1 MLRLCLNSIRVLV
14 CCFIAAAHIRSA
26 SAAQPQVATQF
37 DFSSDTTPGAR
48 KFYFETI
55 PGHRY
60 TLWRSTDLQNW
71 APVPSYPQTAAGL
84 SVEHTFTQDVKEFFQ
99 IEPIDDQA
107 PEIVEQFPGVD
118 SYAVRRFDDLRFLL
132 SDVTGIDLASIRLT
146 LGNGSALSIGA
157 PGLTFVNNVLTYDT
171 GDAALGAYGA
181 AVSVTLTMADTLGH
195 SVTHTFSF
203 TLEVLPKVVPNLYV
217 FGSPAAQRAGQRIPA
232 TPTAALAKQTGPVRM
247 DSADPWE
254 ISSVLPDRV
263 VIAYTGTTA
272 PVFAA
277 NTYLANLTPVK
288 LSDIFYRKILSV
300 SDAPAAKALTLM
312 TTDVPLA
319 EILEEGTATLS
330 ADSVVYELGEGG
342 SIQPAVQPALQ
353 GSFSRTFPRVGINKD
368 GAGPLSLPGDPKY
381 SVSLPEANVWF
392 TPSLDISFETKGFSL
407 RRASVQARGDVEAA
421 LVVDLTYRPE
431 SAETEKEWPLHS
443 PLTKLA
449 FVGSAGPVPVWLDF
463 TYTTKLKFE
472 AEANV
477 ALTLRA
483 GLRGNYSMTA
493 GVSYTKDVTPS
504 IEATHGTLAAPLE
517 LVPPTVSIGG
527 TAKAK
532 LSLVPQLDVSLQ
544 SLVGFYVNATPRLE
558 AELSASAGC
567 TFLPKDGTV
576 LIGGSAR
583 AQATLG
589 AFIDLNAG
597 LKLWPLS
604 QAYLP
609 AFDPYRLYT
618 WGNEFSFPPPLALA
632 FTVPVAMQAVGIPL
646 GNTLILEGQA
656 KGGTGAIFYQWY
668 HNGILLPG
676 QTSRQLIIPNVV
688 AGNAGAYSLRAR
700 AGTETV
706 TSPAFTVTI
715 YNPVPAVNG
724 FTYIP
729 AGSFQMGDQSYPLVG
744 NADELPVHRVYLSG
758 FYMGRTE
765 VTWVDWRTV
774 RDWAVTHGY
783 PDLSGQGA
791 GKADSHPVHSISW
804 YEMVKWCNAKS
815 EKEGLTPCY
824 TVSGALYRTGDN
836 NPDCNWS
843 ANGYRLPTESEWE
856 KAARGGNSLNFPWGN
871 TISHTQANYYSSQ
884 LYNYDVNPT
893 IGYHPDFVNGDLYTS
908 PVGSFSPNS
917 YGLYDTSGNLYEWC
931 WDRYGN
937 YGSVSQ
943 FDFKGPTGG
952 LARVLRGGSW
962 GGSWYDDAQYSRVA
976 NRELINPSIKTYHLG
991 FRFAKSLDSSS
1002 LQPEFSDEFNGGS
1015 LDAAKWS
1022 VRPGANVSLSNGIAA
1037 VTSGP
1042 YWTRPFD
1049 TLGKY
1054 SRQSNTW
1061 IVEFRMKRDGAYDAG
1076 FELTDGTNSIW
1087 IMDSVYSSN
1096 VVGPGLRISTS
1107 GIFGDTHQAVGGA
1120 TENWM
1125 EYRLRINGTNLVC
1138 ERGITLDSIT
1148 QSISLT
1154 LPVPI
1159 ASAPLSIRC
1168 SNAGHNQASFD
1179 WIRVR

>member
-1 MLRLCLNSIRVLV
+1 MKSLPSSGRANAASALRLCLNLIRVFACWL
-14 CCFIAAAHIRSA
+14 IATSNLQSV
-26 SAAQPQVATQF
+26 SAASPQLATQF

-71 APVPSYPQTAAGL
+71 APVPGYPQTAAGL
-84 SVEHTFTQDVKEFFQ
+84 SIEHTFTQDVKEFFQ

-107 PEIVEQFPGVD
+107 PEIVDQFPGVD
-118 SYAVRRFDDLRFLL
+118 SYAVRRFDDLLFLL

-157 PGLTFVNNVLTYDT
+157 PGLTFVNNVLTYDN

-181 AVSVTLTMADTLGH
+181 VVSVTLTMADTLGH

-312 TTDVPLA
+312 TTDVPFA
-319 EILEEGTATLS
+319 EIVEEGTATLS

-443 PLTKLA
+443 PLTKVA

-493 GVSYTKDVTPS
+493 GVSYTKDATPS
-504 IEATHGTLAAPLE
+504 IEATHGTSAAPLE

-576 LIGGSAR
+576 LIGGSAQ

-597 LKLWPLS
+597 LKLWPFS

-618 WGNEFSFPPPLALA
+618 WGNEFTFPPPAVLA
-632 FTVPVAMQAVGIPL
+632 FTVPVAVQAVGIPS

-676 QTSRQLIIPNVV
+676 QTSRQLIVPNVI
-688 AGNAGAYSLRAR
+688 AGNAGTYSLRAR

-724 FTYIP
+724 FAYIP
-729 AGSFQMGDQSYPLVG
+729 AGSFQIGDQSNPLVG
-744 NADELPVHRVYLSG
+744 SGNELPAHPVMVSA
-758 FYMGRTE
+758 FYMGKYE
-765 VTWVDWRTV
+765 VTKVLWDTV
-774 RDWAVTHGY
+774 RAWGLNNGY
-783 PDLSGQGA
+783 TDLPTGG
-791 GKADSHPVHSISW
+791 GKAASHPVQSISW
-804 YEMVKWCNAKS
+804 YDTAKWCNAWS
-815 EKEGLTPCY
+815 EKDGLTPCY
-824 TVSGALYRTGDN
+824 TGSGGVFKTGSSSFV
-836 NPDCNWS
+836 CNWAAS
-843 ANGYRLPTESEWE
+843 GYRLPTEAEWE
-856 KAARGGNSLNFPWGN
+856 KAARGGLSAQILPWGN
-871 TISHTQANYYSSQ
+871 AIMHSQANYYSDSICD
-884 LYNYDVNPT
+884 YDVSST
-893 IGYHPDFVNGDLYTS
+893 RGFHPAYNDGVYPYTS
-908 PVGSFSPNS
+908 PVGRLMANG
-917 YGLYDTSGNLYEWC
+917 YGLYDMSGNVWEWC
-931 WDRYGN
+931 WDWYSSYSAASQTDPRGPAT
-937 YGSVSQ
+937 GSS
-943 FDFKGPTGG
+943 
-952 LARVLRGGSW
+952 RVNRGGSW
-962 GGSWYDDAQYSRVA
+962 NDGANYCRVA
-976 NRELINPSIKTYHLG
+976 FRGYGDYVGYSDGRIG
-991 FRFAKSLDSSS
+991 FRVARNSSS
-1002 LQPEFSDEFNGGS
+1002 SVLPLDFSDEFNGGS
-1015 LDAAKWS
+1015 LDSAKWTA
-1022 VRPGANVSLSNGIAA
+1022 RPGASVSLSNGIAA
-1037 VTSGP
+1037 VTSG
-1042 YWTRPFD
+1042 
-1049 TLGKY
+1049 
-1054 SRQSNTW
+1054 
-1061 IVEFRMKRDGAYDAG
+1061 
-1076 FELTDGTNSIW
+1076 
-1087 IMDSVYSSN
+1087 
-1096 VVGPGLRISTS
+1096 
-1107 GIFGDTHQAVGGA
+1107 
-1120 TENWM
+1120 
-1125 EYRLRINGTNLVC
+1125 
-1138 ERGITLDSIT
+1138 
-1148 QSISLT
+1148 
-1154 LPVPI
+1154 
-1159 ASAPLSIRC
+1159 
-1168 SNAGHNQASFD
+1168 
-1179 WIRVR
+1179 